1 MKIFLGCCSLLA
13 LAAAIPAQDQ
23 FETDTF
29 HTPSGELSVTFV
41 GHGTLYFT
49 YAGKVIHVD
58 PVGREADYKDLPA
71 ADIILITHAHSDHL
85 DKKAIQTIRKSSTR
99 IVCSGEA
106 ADKLGEGE
114 VMANGETRTVEGIII
129 EALPAYNT
137 TSGRER
143 FHPPGRDNGYLLTF
157 ADVRV
162 YVAGD
167 TENHA
172 ELMALK
178 DIDIAFLPMN
188 QPYTMTAEQVAAAA
202 RAMRPRILYPY
213 HYGDTDTQRLVE
225 LLRDVAEIEVR
236 IRSLD

>member
-1 MKIFLGCCSLLA
+1 MKIFLGCCGVLA
-13 LAAAIPAQDQ
+13 LAAVLPAQDQ

-29 HTPSGELSVTFV
+29 PTAGGELSVTFV

-58 PVGREADYKDLPA
+58 PVGREANYRSLPA

-85 DKKAIQTIRKSSTR
+85 DKKAVKTIRKSSTR
-99 IVCSGEA
+99 IVLNREA
-106 ADKLGEGE
+106 ADKLAEGQ
-114 VMANGETRTVEGIII
+114 VLANGEIRTVEGITI

-167 TENHA
+167 TENHP
-172 ELMALK
+172 ELMALR
-178 DIDIAFLPMN
+178 DIDVAFLPMN
-188 QPYTMTAEQVAAAA
+188 QPYTMTPEQVDAAA
-202 RAMRPRILYPY
+202 RAIRPRVLYPY
-213 HYGDTDTQRLVE
+213 HFGNTDTERLLE
-225 LLRDVAEIEVR
+225 LLRDVPEVEVR
-236 IRSLD
+236 IRRLD